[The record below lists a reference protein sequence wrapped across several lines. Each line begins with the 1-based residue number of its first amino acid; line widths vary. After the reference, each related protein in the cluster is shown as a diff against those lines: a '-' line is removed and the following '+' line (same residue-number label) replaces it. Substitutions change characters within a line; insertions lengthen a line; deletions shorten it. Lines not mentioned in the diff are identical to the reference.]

1 MTNLTRNQIELLEV
15 FANCEMNGANG
26 SIEYLLSDSGD
37 AQMTWT
43 YLWADERAS
52 AMGVSEQV
60 IGGILTSL
68 QNEGM
73 ISMLRPGKGAGCSGD
88 KDGSFIMTPEGFAAW
103 KAQRGE
109 TLAQLPEETSTT
121 KETEMTNANFI
132 VKITSKL
139 GLTFDAPIFAADAA
153 AAIRE
158 ARAAVKLAGISRKVG
173 QINFRAVKA

>member
-1 MTNLTRNQIELLEV
+1 MTNLTRNQIELLEI

-26 SIEYLLSDSGD
+26 SIEWLLESGD
-37 AQMTWT
+37 ESMTWT

-52 AMGVSEQV
+52 AMNVSEQV

-73 ISMLRPGKGAGCSGD
+73 ITMSKPTRGD
-88 KDGSFIMTPEGFAAW
+88 KDGSFRMTAEGFAAW
-103 KAQRGE
+103 KAQRAE
-109 TLAQLPEETSTT
+109 TLAQLPTEE

-139 GLTFDAPIFAADAA
+139 GLSFDAPIFAADAA

-173 QINFRAVKA
+173 TINFRAVKA